1 MHKTI
6 IIFKGEKSGRA
17 AFCEHVQ
24 RSVVPK
30 LLEATPQSLK
40 VTITVESPPALSVIP
55 FSKTPIACVSLVGND
70 DFFNTVEDDPF
81 LSSAHRVDE
90 ALPVSYEID
99 WKNGEVTPGVCLL
112 TLFNQKV
119 GLDFQVFLDRWHM
132 GHTPLTL
139 KIHPIWNYVR
149 NVVTQTLEGPHYD
162 GIVEEQVRERSDL
175 LNPLVFFGGPAKCLW
190 NMIVTLKDVRSFIDY
205 SSIETYLAQEYRI
218 AGL

>member
-24 RSVVPK
+24 RTVVPK

-40 VTITVESPPALSVIP
+40 MTITVESPPALSVIP
-55 FSKTPIACVSLVGND
+55 FSKTPVACVSLVGND

-112 TLFNQKV
+112 TLFN
-119 GLDFQVFLDRWHM
+119 
-132 GHTPLTL
+132 
-139 KIHPIWNYVR
+139 
-149 NVVTQTLEGPHYD
+149 
-162 GIVEEQVRERSDL
+162 
-175 LNPLVFFGGPAKCLW
+175 PLVFFGGPAKCLW

-205 SSIETYLAQEYRI
+205 SSIETYLAKST
-218 AGL
+218 G